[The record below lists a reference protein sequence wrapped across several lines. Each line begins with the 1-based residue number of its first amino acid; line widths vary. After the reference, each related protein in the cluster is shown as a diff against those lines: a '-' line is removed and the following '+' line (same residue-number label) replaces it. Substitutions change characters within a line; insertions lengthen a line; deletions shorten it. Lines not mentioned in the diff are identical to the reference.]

1 MSHSILTLAPVA
13 WFSIGVFLLAF
24 AIHLF
29 TRRQIAKAV
38 ADNRAALKYA
48 ADLGADAGYFC
59 RLFTGGHHD
68 RLKQTFPD
76 FADFARA
83 ERAAQ
88 DEEYAQ

>member
-1 MSHSILTLAPVA
+1 MSHSILTLAPLA
-13 WFSIGVFLLAF
+13 WFSLVVFLLAF
-24 AIHLF
+24 AIALH

-48 ADLGADAGYFC
+48 AQLDSDAGYFC

-68 RLKQTFPD
+68 RLKQAFPD

-83 ERAAQ
+83 ERKGQ